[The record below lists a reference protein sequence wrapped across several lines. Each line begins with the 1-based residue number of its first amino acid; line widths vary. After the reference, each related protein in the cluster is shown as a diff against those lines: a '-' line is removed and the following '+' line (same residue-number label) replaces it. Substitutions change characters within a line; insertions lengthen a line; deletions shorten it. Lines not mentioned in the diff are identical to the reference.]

1 MNQIVDNAKW
11 LVKDVMLGHVL
22 PARYAKTAARTE
34 VDPKKALFVNGKLE
48 TLPDAFALIMPY
60 LENHYGMQVKFVGL
74 GQQTV
79 GYRTYLTRCQA
90 FIDELASAAY
100 VFLEDSNDIVSCVPL
115 RQETK
120 AIQLWHACGAF
131 KKWGMSTSELK
142 FGNTAKNIRRHPF
155 YANLSLVTV
164 SSLEVA
170 WAYREAMDLQAT
182 PDVVQ
187 ATGVSR
193 TDVFFD
199 EGFQNASKEWLTG
212 KFPFIGGRKVILYAP
227 TFRGTTRQA
236 KGPDEL
242 DIAALRE
249 ALGSDFALVIKH
261 HPFVKNLPSIP
272 DGCEDFAAIVSADD
286 PIDALMAASDVL
298 VTDYSSVVFEYALLG
313 RPMAFFAYDLDDYN
327 DWRGFY
333 YNYDE
338 MTPGPIVRTTDE
350 LIDYLSNLD
359 ERFDAGEVDAFRQK
373 FMSAC
378 DGHATERI
386 CRTVLEGAL
395 KDPVLQ
401 HG

>member
-22 PARYAKTAARTE
+22 PSRYSRAVASTA

-48 TLPDAFALIMPY
+48 TIPDAFALMMPY

-74 GQQTV
+74 GQQVV
-79 GYRTYLTRCQA
+79 GYRTYLSRCQA
-90 FIDELASAAY
+90 FIDDLASAAY

-115 RQETK
+115 RRETK
-120 AIQLWHACGAF
+120 AVQLWHACGAF

-142 FGNTAKNIRRHPF
+142 FGNTAKNIQRHPF

-164 SSLEVA
+164 SSPEVA
-170 WAYREAMDLQAT
+170 WAYREAMNLQET

-199 EGFQNASKEWLTG
+199 EGFQNASKEWLNA
-212 KFPFIGGRKVILYAP
+212 KFPMTRGRKVILYAP

-236 KGPDEL
+236 KGPDAL
-242 DIAALRE
+242 DISALRE
-249 ALGSDFALVIKH
+249 VIGSDFALVIKH
-261 HPFVKNLPSIP
+261 HPFVKNPPSIP
-272 DGCEDFAAIVSADD
+272 EGCEDFAALASADD
-286 PIDALMAASDVL
+286 PTDALLVSADAL

-333 YNYDE
+333 YDYDE
-338 MTPGPIVRTTDE
+338 MTPGPIVRTTAE
-350 LIDYLSNLD
+350 LADYLANLD
-359 ERFDAGEVDAFRQK
+359 ERFAAHEVIAFREK
-373 FMSAC
+373 FMRAC

-386 CRTVLEGAL
+386 CRTVLGA
-395 KDPVLQ
+395 
-401 HG
+401 